1 MPCWEPIENRYDKR
15 NKMFHS
21 SAFAIA
27 AGVVGVAGAATAAGM
42 SMSASSKAAKEQ
54 GAAGK
59 KYNKQVAKATKT
71 FNAQQAE
78 LRSRIEAI
86 DPTIQIPEYNLQN
99 ATAEG
104 IEAANKVTANT
115 LKQLELVA
123 PGSAQ
128 ARQQVGQIIGSY
140 LRGEIPQDVQ
150 QQTMRS
156 IAEFGGAGFNPATA
170 GRVGGF
176 QAAQGLVPRQFGE
189 TSLGLQQGG
198 VNMAASWQQ
207 TAGSFIKDPA
217 QMMQL
222 ALQGR
227 GQDIDIA
234 QANIRNRMAQA
245 EMIGQINLG
254 QYNTMTGQAQ
264 AGYGVA
270 QQGIESTLA
279 ARQAVASGVG
289 DISGALS
296 GAIGGV
302 GSAYSQL
309 GTARAGG
316 TTYGSMAAA
325 QQAAPYAGGFSQVY
339 GMGYVPKATA
349 V

>member
-1 MPCWEPIENRYDKR
+1 
-15 NKMFHS
+15 MFHS

-27 AGVVGVAGAATAAGM
+27 AGVVGVAGAATSAGM
-42 SMSASSKAAKEQ
+42 SMSASSKAAKAQ

-59 KYNKQVAKATKT
+59 KYNKQVAKATKK
-71 FNAQQAE
+71 FNSQQAE

-123 PGSAQ
+123 PGSTQ

-140 LRGEIPQDVQ
+140 LRGEVPQDVQ
-150 QQTMRS
+150 EQITRMT
-156 IAEFGGAGFNPATA
+156 AERAGAGFRPQPMGAM
-170 GRVGGF
+170 GPSGF
-176 QAAQGLVPRQFGE
+176 QASQGQLARNLGL
-189 TSLGLQQGG
+189 TSLELQQGG
-198 VNMAASWQQ
+198 VNMASSWQQ

-217 QMMQL
+217 QMMAL

-227 GQDIDIA
+227 GQDINI
-234 QANIRNRMAQA
+234 QEANIRNRFAQQ

-254 QYNTMTGQAQ
+254 QFNAMTGQAQ
-264 AGYGVA
+264 SRYGVA

-309 GTARAGG
+309 GTAKAGNQATG
-316 TTYGSMAAA
+316 FGGQRFEGRTSQTGGLYYAPISGSI
-325 QQAAPYAGGFSQVY
+325 Y
-339 GMGYVPKATA
+339 
-349 V
+349 